1 MREVSDMK
9 RTVKREEDG
18 ITLLSLLKGRE
29 KLSSRTVKTLKFR
42 EGGIK
47 VNGEDVTVRRILREG
62 DIVELAV
69 EDREEDRAES
79 VVPRKLPIKLLYRD
93 AYITVCN
100 KPPKMPTHPSHGH
113 LDDTLA
119 NALAYLAS
127 VKGEPFVFRPVNRL
141 DGDTSGIV
149 LTANDRISAGRLF
162 TQMKNGEIRK
172 TYIAV
177 VCGVPEPMRGLI
189 DAPIARA
196 DQGIL
201 MRTVSA
207 EGREARTEYNTV
219 EVSRD
224 GKYSLVVLRPLTGRT
239 HQIRVHMAYIGCPLV
254 GDFLYGERSELIG
267 RHALHAARMT
277 FAHPADGRTITVSAP
292 LPDDMAELCEKL
304 IRSNDNG

>member
-1 MREVSDMK
+1 MK
-9 RTVKREEDG
+9 RIVRPEEDG
-18 ITLLSLLKGRE
+18 ITLLALLKGRE
-29 KLSSRTVKTLKFR
+29 RLSSRTIKSLKFR

-47 VNGEDVTVRRILREG
+47 VNGEEVTVRRVLREG
-62 DIVELAV
+62 DVIELAV

-79 VVPRKLPIKLLYRD
+79 VIPRMLPIKLLYRD
-93 AYITVCN
+93 AQVTVCN
-100 KPPKMPTHPSHGH
+100 KPPHMPTHPSHGH

-162 TQMKNGEIRK
+162 EQMKNGEIRK

-196 DQGIL
+196 DKGIL

-207 EGREARTEYNTV
+207 EGREAKTEYNTV
-219 EVSRD
+219 AVAKD
-224 GKYSLVVLRPLTGRT
+224 GRHSLVVLRPLTGRT
-239 HQIRVHMAYIGCPLV
+239 HQIRVHMSYIGCPLV
-254 GDFLYGERSELIG
+254 GDFLYGERSELID

-292 LPDDMAELCEKL
+292 LPDDLAELCEKL
-304 IRSNDNG
+304 IWSSDDE

>member
-1 MREVSDMK
+1 MK
-9 RTVKREEDG
+9 RIVRPEEDG
-18 ITLLSLLKGRE
+18 ITLLTLLKGRE
-29 KLSSRTVKTLKFR
+29 RLSSRTVKSLKFR

-47 VNGEDVTVRRILREG
+47 VNGEDVTVRRVLREG
-62 DIVELAV
+62 DVIELAV

-79 VVPRKLPIKLLYRD
+79 VIPRMLPIKLLYRD

-100 KPPKMPTHPSHGH
+100 KPPHMPTHPSHGH

-162 TQMKNGEIRK
+162 EQMKNGKIRK

-196 DQGIL
+196 DKGIL

-219 EVSRD
+219 AVSKD
-224 GKYSLVVLRPLTGRT
+224 GRHSLVVLRPLTGRT
-239 HQIRVHMAYIGCPLV
+239 HQIRVHMSYIGCPLV
-254 GDFLYGERSELIG
+254 GDFLYGERSELID

-277 FAHPADGRTITVSAP
+277 FAHPADGRDITVSAP
-292 LPDDMAELCEKL
+292 LPDDFAELCEKL
-304 IRSNDNG
+304 IWSSDDE

>member
-1 MREVSDMK
+1 MEGAD
-9 RTVKREEDG
+9 VKRIVKHDEDG
-18 ITLLSLLKGRE
+18 ITLLALLKGRE

-47 VNGEDVTVRRILREG
+47 VNGEEVTVRRVLREG

-69 EDREEDRAES
+69 EDREEDKAES
-79 VVPRKLPIKLLYRD
+79 VTPRKLPIKLLYRD

-219 EVSRD
+219 AVSSDRRH
-224 GKYSLVVLRPLTGRT
+224 SLVVLRPLTGRT

-254 GDFLYGERSELIG
+254 GDFLYGERSELID
-267 RHALHAARMT
+267 RHALHAARMA
-277 FAHPADGRTITVSAP
+277 FAHPADGRSITVSAP
-292 LPDDMAELCEKL
+292 LPDDMTQLCEKL
-304 IRSNDNG
+304 IWSDDNG

>member
-1 MREVSDMK
+1 MK
-9 RTVKREEDG
+9 RIVRPEEDG
-18 ITLLSLLKGRE
+18 ITLLTLLKGRE
-29 KLSSRTVKTLKFR
+29 RLSSRTLKSLKFR

-47 VNGEDVTVRRILREG
+47 VNGEDVTVRRVLREG
-62 DIVELAV
+62 EVIELAV

-79 VVPRKLPIKLLYRD
+79 VIPRMLPIKLLYRD
-93 AYITVCN
+93 AQVTVCN
-100 KPPKMPTHPSHGH
+100 KPPHMPTHPSHGH

-162 TQMKNGEIRK
+162 EQMKNGEIRK

-196 DQGIL
+196 DKGIL

-207 EGREARTEYNTV
+207 EGREAKTEYNTV
-219 EVSRD
+219 AVSKD
-224 GKYSLVVLRPLTGRT
+224 GKHSLVVLRPLTGRT
-239 HQIRVHMAYIGCPLV
+239 HQIRVHMSYIGCPLV
-254 GDFLYGERSELIG
+254 GDFLYGERCELIN

-292 LPDDMAELCEKL
+292 FPDDLAELCEKL
-304 IRSNDNG
+304 IWSSYDE

>member
-1 MREVSDMK
+1 MK
-9 RTVKREEDG
+9 RIVRPDEDG
-18 ITLLSLLKGRE
+18 ITLLTLLKGRE
-29 KLSSRTVKTLKFR
+29 RLSSRTVKSLKFR
-42 EGGIK
+42 EGGIR
-47 VNGEDVTVRRILREG
+47 VNGEEVTVRRVLREG
-62 DIVELAV
+62 DVVELAV

-79 VVPRKLPIKLLYRD
+79 VIPRMLPIKLLYRD
-93 AYITVCN
+93 AHITVCN
-100 KPPKMPTHPSHGH
+100 KPPHMPTHPSHGH

-162 TQMKNGEIRK
+162 DQMKNGEIRK

-177 VCGVPEPMRGLI
+177 VCGVPEPMKGLI

-196 DQGIL
+196 DKGIL

-219 EVSRD
+219 AVSKD
-224 GKYSLVVLRPLTGRT
+224 GKHSLVVLRPLTGRT

-254 GDFLYGERSELIG
+254 GDFLYGERSELID

-277 FAHPADGRTITVSAP
+277 FSHPADGRAITVSAP
-292 LPDDMAELCEKL
+292 LPDDFAELCEKV
-304 IRSNDNG
+304 IWSQDDE

>member
-1 MREVSDMK
+1 MRRIVTAS
-9 RTVKREEDG
+9 EDG
-18 ITLLSLLKGRE
+18 ITLLTLLKGRE
-29 KLSSRTVKTLKFR
+29 KLSNRTVKALKYR

-47 VNGEDVTVRRILREG
+47 VNGDAATVRRVLKTG
-62 DIVELAV
+62 DVVELAV
-69 EDREEDRAES
+69 EDRKEDASEA
-79 VVPRKLPIKLLYRD
+79 VIPRKLPIKILYRD
-93 AYITVCN
+93 QYITVCN

-127 VKGEPFVFRPVNRL
+127 VKGEPYVFRPVNRL

-172 TYIAV
+172 KYIAV
-177 VCGVPEPMRGLI
+177 VCGVPEPMRGVI

-196 DQGIL
+196 DVGIL
-201 MRTVSA
+201 MRTVSD
-207 EGREARTEYNTV
+207 EGREAKTEYNTV
-219 EVSRD
+219 AVPKDR
-224 GKYSLVVLRPLTGRT
+224 KHSLVVLRPLTGRT

-254 GDFLYGERSELIG
+254 GDFLYGERSELID

-277 FAHPADGRTITVSAP
+277 FAHPDDGRRITASAP
-292 LPDDMAELCEKL
+292 LPDDFVALCEKL
-304 IRSNDNG
+304 IWSQDDE

>member
-1 MREVSDMK
+1 MKREVLP
-9 RTVKREEDG
+9 EEDG
-18 ITLLSLLKGRE
+18 ITLLTLLKNKE
-29 KLSSRTVKTLKFR
+29 KLSTRTVKTLKYR
-42 EGGIK
+42 EGGLK
-47 VNGEDVTVRRILREG
+47 VNGEEVTVRRVLRAG
-62 DIVELAV
+62 DVVELAV

-79 VVPRKLPIKLLYRD
+79 VVPRKLPIKILYRD
-93 AYITVCN
+93 AHITVCN

-119 NALAYLAS
+119 NALAFLAAA
-127 VKGEPFVFRPVNRL
+127 KGVPFVFRPVNRL

-162 TQMKNGEIRK
+162 ETMKRGEIKK
-172 TYIAV
+172 TYVAV
-177 VCGVPEPMRGLI
+177 VCGVPEPASGMV

-196 DQGIL
+196 DFGIL

-219 EVSRD
+219 AVSAD

-239 HQIRVHMAYIGCPLV
+239 HQIRVHMSYIGCPLL

-267 RHALHAARMT
+267 RHALHAARIT
-277 FAHPADGRTITVSAP
+277 FAHPEDGRTITVSAP
-292 LPDDMAELCEKL
+292 LPDDLASVCDTLFWSEE
-304 IRSNDNG
+304 

>member
-1 MREVSDMK
+1 MK
-9 RTVKREEDG
+9 RIVRPEEDG
-18 ITLLSLLKGRE
+18 MTLLALLKGRE
-29 KLSSRTVKTLKFR
+29 RLSSRTIKSLKFR

-47 VNGEDVTVRRILREG
+47 VNGEEVTVRRVLREG
-62 DIVELAV
+62 DVIELAV

-79 VVPRKLPIKLLYRD
+79 VIPRMLPIKLLYRD
-93 AYITVCN
+93 AQVTVCN
-100 KPPKMPTHPSHGH
+100 KPPHMPTHPSHGH

-162 TQMKNGEIRK
+162 GQMKNGEIRK

-196 DQGIL
+196 DKGIL

-207 EGREARTEYNTV
+207 EGREAKTEYNTV
-219 EVSRD
+219 AVSKD
-224 GKYSLVVLRPLTGRT
+224 GKHSLVVLRPLTGRT
-239 HQIRVHMAYIGCPLV
+239 HQIRVHMSYIGCPLV
-254 GDFLYGERSELIG
+254 GDFLYGERCELID

-292 LPDDMAELCEKL
+292 LPDDLAELCEKL
-304 IRSNDNG
+304 IWSSDDE

>member
-1 MREVSDMK
+1 MK
-9 RTVKREEDG
+9 RIVRPEEDG
-18 ITLLSLLKGRE
+18 ITLLALLKGRE
-29 KLSSRTVKTLKFR
+29 RLSSRTLKSLKFR

-47 VNGEDVTVRRILREG
+47 VNGEEVTVRRVLREG
-62 DIVELAV
+62 DVIELAV

-79 VVPRKLPIKLLYRD
+79 VIPRMLPIKLLYRD
-93 AYITVCN
+93 AQVTVCN
-100 KPPKMPTHPSHGH
+100 KPPHMPTHPSHGH

-127 VKGEPFVFRPVNRL
+127 VKGESFVFRPVNRL

-162 TQMKNGEIRK
+162 EQMKNGEIRK

-196 DQGIL
+196 DKGIL

-207 EGREARTEYNTV
+207 EGREAKTEYNTV
-219 EVSRD
+219 AVSKD
-224 GKYSLVVLRPLTGRT
+224 GKHSLVVLRPLTGRT
-239 HQIRVHMAYIGCPLV
+239 HQIRVHMSYIGCPLV
-254 GDFLYGERSELIG
+254 GDFLYGERSELID

-292 LPDDMAELCEKL
+292 LPDDLAELCEKL
-304 IRSNDNG
+304 IWSSDDE

>member
-1 MREVSDMK
+1 LK
-9 RTVKREEDG
+9 RTVKAEEEG
-18 ITLLSLLKGRE
+18 ITLLNLLRVRE
-29 KLSSRTVKTLKFR
+29 KLSSRTVKALKYR
-42 EGGIK
+42 EGGLK
-47 VNGEDVTVRRILREG
+47 VNGEEVTVRRILHEG
-62 DIVELAV
+62 DLVELAV

-79 VVPRKLPIKLLYRD
+79 VIPRMLPIKLLYRD
-93 AYITVCN
+93 EHITVCN

-127 VKGEPFVFRPVNRL
+127 ARGEPFVFRPVNRL

-162 TQMKNGEIRK
+162 VQMKNGDIRK

-177 VCGVPEPMRGLI
+177 LCGVPEPLCGTV

-196 DQGIL
+196 DVGIL

-207 EGREARTEYNTV
+207 QGREAKTEYNTV
-219 EVSRD
+219 AVSPN

-254 GDFLYGERSELIG
+254 GDFLYGERSELID

-277 FAHPADGRTITVSAP
+277 FAHPADGRAITVSAP
-292 LPDDMAELCEKL
+292 LPDDFVSLCEKL
-304 IRSNDNG
+304 IWSNDDE

>member
-1 MREVSDMK
+1 MK
-9 RTVKREEDG
+9 RIVRPEEDG
-18 ITLLSLLKGRE
+18 ITLLALLKGRE
-29 KLSSRTVKTLKFR
+29 RLSSRTLKSLKFR

-47 VNGEDVTVRRILREG
+47 VNGEDVTVRRVLREG
-62 DIVELAV
+62 DVIELAV

-79 VVPRKLPIKLLYRD
+79 VIPRMLPIKLLYRD
-93 AYITVCN
+93 AQVTVCN
-100 KPPKMPTHPSHGH
+100 KPPHMPTHPSHGH

-162 TQMKNGEIRK
+162 EQMKNGEIRK

-196 DQGIL
+196 DKGIL

-207 EGREARTEYNTV
+207 EGREAKTEYNTV
-219 EVSRD
+219 AVSKGGRH
-224 GKYSLVVLRPLTGRT
+224 SLVVLRPLTGRT
-239 HQIRVHMAYIGCPLV
+239 HQIRVHMSYIGCPLV
-254 GDFLYGERSELIG
+254 GDFLYGERSELID

-292 LPDDMAELCEKL
+292 LPDDLAELCEKL
-304 IRSNDNG
+304 IWSSDDE

>member
-1 MREVSDMK
+1 MK
-9 RTVKREEDG
+9 RIVKPEEDG
-18 ITLLSLLKGRE
+18 ITLLTLLKGRE
-29 KLSSRTVKTLKFR
+29 RLSSRTIKSLKFR
-42 EGGIK
+42 EGGIR
-47 VNGEDVTVRRILREG
+47 VNGEEVTVRRVLREG
-62 DIVELAV
+62 DVIELAV

-79 VVPRKLPIKLLYRD
+79 VIPRMLPMKLLYRD
-93 AYITVCN
+93 AQVTVCN
-100 KPPKMPTHPSHGH
+100 KPPHMPTHPSHGH

-162 TQMKNGEIRK
+162 EQMKSGEIRK

-196 DQGIL
+196 DKGIL

-207 EGREARTEYNTV
+207 EGREAKTEYNTV
-219 EVSRD
+219 AVAPD
-224 GKYSLVVLRPLTGRT
+224 GRHSLVVLRPLTGRT
-239 HQIRVHMAYIGCPLV
+239 HQIRVHMSYIGCPLV
-254 GDFLYGERSELIG
+254 GDFLYGERSELID

-292 LPDDMAELCEKL
+292 LPDDFAELCEKM
-304 IRSNDNG
+304 IWSSDDE

>member
-1 MREVSDMK
+1 MK
-9 RTVKREEDG
+9 RIVKAEEDG
-18 ITLLSLLKGRE
+18 ITLLTLLKGRE
-29 KLSSRTVKTLKFR
+29 RLSSRTVKTLKFR

-47 VNGEDVTVRRILREG
+47 VNGENVTVRRVLKAG
-62 DIVELAV
+62 DVVELAI
-69 EDREEDRAES
+69 EDRAEDAS
-79 VVPRKLPIKLLYRD
+79 EAVIPRKLPIKILYRD
-93 AYITVCN
+93 GYITVCN

-149 LTANDRISAGRLF
+149 LTANDRVSAGKLF
-162 TQMKNGEIRK
+162 TRMKNGDIKK

-177 VCGVPEPMRGLI
+177 VCGVPQPMRGVV

-196 DQGIL
+196 DEGIL

-219 EVSRD
+219 AVSKD
-224 GKYSLVVLRPLTGRT
+224 GRHSLVVLRPLTGRT

-254 GDFLYGERSELIG
+254 GDFLYGERSELID

-277 FAHPADGRTITVSAP
+277 FAHPRDGRQITVSAP
-292 LPDDMAELCEKL
+292 LPDDFVNLCEKL
-304 IRSNDNG
+304 IWSSDDEQ

>member
-1 MREVSDMK
+1 MK
-9 RTVKREEDG
+9 RIVRPEEDG
-18 ITLLSLLKGRE
+18 ITLLTLLKGRE
-29 KLSSRTVKTLKFR
+29 RLSSRTVKSLKFR

-47 VNGEDVTVRRILREG
+47 VNGEDVTVRRVLREG
-62 DIVELAV
+62 DVIELAV

-79 VVPRKLPIKLLYRD
+79 VIPRMLPIKLLYRD
-93 AYITVCN
+93 AHITVCN
-100 KPPKMPTHPSHGH
+100 KPPHMPTHPSHGH

-162 TQMKNGEIRK
+162 EQMKNGEIRK

-196 DQGIL
+196 DKGIL

-219 EVSRD
+219 AVSKD
-224 GKYSLVVLRPLTGRT
+224 GRHSLVVLRPLTGRT
-239 HQIRVHMAYIGCPLV
+239 HQIRVHMSYIGCPLV
-254 GDFLYGERSELIG
+254 GDFLYGERSELID

-277 FAHPADGRTITVSAP
+277 FAHPADGRDITVLAP
-292 LPDDMAELCEKL
+292 LPDDFAELCEKL
-304 IRSNDNG
+304 IWSSDDE

>member
-1 MREVSDMK
+1 MK
-9 RTVKREEDG
+9 RIVKAEEDG
-18 ITLLSLLKGRE
+18 ITLLTLLKGRE
-29 KLSSRTVKTLKFR
+29 RLSSRTVKTLKFR
-42 EGGIK
+42 DGGIK
-47 VNGEDVTVRRILREG
+47 VNGEEVTVRRVLKEG
-62 DIVELAV
+62 DLVELAI
-69 EDREEDRAES
+69 EDRAEDS
-79 VVPRKLPIKLLYRD
+79 SEAVVPRKLPIKILYRD

-149 LTANDRISAGRLF
+149 LTANDRVSAGKLF
-162 TQMKNGEIRK
+162 TKMKNGEIKK

-177 VCGVPEPMRGLI
+177 VCGVPEPMRGVI

-196 DQGIL
+196 DAGIL

-219 EVSRD
+219 AVSRD
-224 GKYSLVVLRPLTGRT
+224 GKHSLVVLRPITGRT
-239 HQIRVHMAYIGCPLV
+239 HQIRVHMAHIGCPLV
-254 GDFLYGERSELIG
+254 GDFLYGERSEHID

-277 FAHPADGRTITVSAP
+277 FSHPRDGRQITVSAP
-292 LPDDMAELCEKL
+292 LPDDFTCLCEKL
-304 IRSNDNG
+304 IWSSDDE

>member
-1 MREVSDMK
+1 MK
-9 RTVKREEDG
+9 RIVKPEEDG
-18 ITLLSLLKGRE
+18 MTLLALLKGRE
-29 KLSSRTVKTLKFR
+29 RLSSRTIKSLKFR

-47 VNGEDVTVRRILREG
+47 VNGEEVTVRRVLREG
-62 DIVELAV
+62 DVIELAV

-79 VVPRKLPIKLLYRD
+79 VIPRMLPIKLLYRD
-93 AYITVCN
+93 AQVTVCN
-100 KPPKMPTHPSHGH
+100 KPPHMPTHPSHGH

-162 TQMKNGEIRK
+162 GQMKNGEIRK

-196 DQGIL
+196 DKGIL

-207 EGREARTEYNTV
+207 EGREAKTEYNTV
-219 EVSRD
+219 AVSKD
-224 GKYSLVVLRPLTGRT
+224 GKHSLVVLRPLTGRT
-239 HQIRVHMAYIGCPLV
+239 HQIRVHMSYIGCPLV
-254 GDFLYGERSELIG
+254 GDFLYGERSELID

-292 LPDDMAELCEKL
+292 LPDDLAELCEKL
-304 IRSNDNG
+304 IWSSDDE

>member
-1 MREVSDMK
+1 
-9 RTVKREEDG
+9 
-18 ITLLSLLKGRE
+18 
-29 KLSSRTVKTLKFR
+29 
-42 EGGIK
+42 
-47 VNGEDVTVRRILREG
+47 VRRVLHEG
-62 DIVELAV
+62 DVVELAV

-79 VVPRKLPIKLLYRD
+79 VIPCKLPIKILYRD

-100 KPPKMPTHPSHGH
+100 KPPHMPTHPSHGH

-119 NALAYLAS
+119 NALAFLAS

-162 TQMKNGEIRK
+162 ALMKNGEIKK

-177 VCGVPEPMRGLI
+177 VCGVPEPMRGVI

-196 DQGIL
+196 DKGIL

-207 EGREARTEYNTV
+207 EGREAVTEYNTV
-219 EVSRD
+219 AVAPDS
-224 GKYSLVVLRPLTGRT
+224 KYSLVVLRPRTGRT

-254 GDFLYGERSELIG
+254 GDFLYGERSELID

-277 FAHPADGRTITVSAP
+277 FAHPADGRAITVSAP
-292 LPDDMAELCEKL
+292 LPDDFAILCDKL
-304 IRSNDNG
+304 LRSNDDEQ